1 MYNYAIIIDI
11 IYILYDIYDIM
22 KLLFYIAMYTR
33 KKERKKETW
42 IKKKG

>member
-1 MYNYAIIIDI
+1 MYNYAIIIEI

-33 KKERKKETW
+33 KKEIW
-42 IKKKG
+42 IKKN